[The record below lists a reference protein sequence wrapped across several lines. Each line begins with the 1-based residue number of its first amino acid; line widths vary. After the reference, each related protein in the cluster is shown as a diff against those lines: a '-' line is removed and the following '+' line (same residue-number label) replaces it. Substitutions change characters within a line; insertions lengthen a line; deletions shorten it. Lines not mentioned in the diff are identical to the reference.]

1 MMKLALRSNKDFW
14 AGLMFFAFG
23 AVGMFVARDYPFGTM
38 LRMGPGYFPMMISGL
53 LIFFG
58 LIVMIR
64 GLRSNES
71 IQGHWSIRGLI
82 LLPISMVVFGILME
96 YTGFIPAMTALIFL
110 SAASGREFRFV
121 EVLLLTVGLSVLSIA
136 MFIWGLGL
144 PYLLFKKFW

>member
-1 MMKLALRSNKDFW
+1 MKMDLRKNQDFW
-14 AGLMFFAFG
+14 AGLMFFTLG
-23 AVGMFVARDYPFGTM
+23 AVGMFIARDYPFGSM
-38 LRMGPGYFPMMISGL
+38 LRMGPGYFPMIISGL

-64 GLRSNES
+64 GLRSNEQ

-82 LLPISMVVFGILME
+82 LLPISMVIFGILME
-96 YTGFIPAMTALIFL
+96 HTGFIPAMTALIFL
-110 SAASGREFRFV
+110 SAASGREFRFL
-121 EVLLLTVGLSVLSIA
+121 EILLLTVGLTVMSIA